1 MTTPNACRL
10 PKRPPCATSAVAGC
24 CVPTSALPIS
34 TRLAVLIPTAP
45 SESQQP
51 KGVVV
56 QLGAALVGTRT
67 SPGLFERRNST
78 GHQFES

>member
-1 MTTPNACRL
+1 MTPPKACRL
-10 PKRPPCATSAVAGC
+10 PRRQTTMCCLAAAGC

-34 TRLAVLIPTAP
+34 TRLAVLLPTAP
-45 SESQQP
+45 SESQRP

-67 SPGLFERRNST
+67 SPGLN
-78 GHQFES
+78 